1 MFGLGIWE
9 LLIVLAIVVVLFGA
23 KRLPLIGEGLGGM
36 ITNFKK
42 ATKKNK
48 EEQPKIDDNSAEN
61 ADDNNDVKEGPN
73 FCDKSRHL
81 NDSFET
87 CRTRSELWQEVINES
102 VERS

>member
-1 MFGLGIWE
+1 MFGLGVWE

-48 EEQPKIDDNSAEN
+48 EEQVKIDDNSATNAEDNTVIKEDSTIAKKEN
-61 ADDNNDVKEGPN
+61 
-73 FCDKSRHL
+73 S
-81 NDSFET
+81 
-87 CRTRSELWQEVINES
+87 
-102 VERS
+102 

>member
-1 MFGLGIWE
+1 MFGLGVWE

-48 EEQPKIDDNSAEN
+48 EEQAKIDENSA
-61 ADDNNDVKEGPN
+61 A
-73 FCDKSRHL
+73 
-81 NDSFET
+81 
-87 CRTRSELWQEVINES
+87 S
-102 VERS
+102 VEDNTVIKEDSTITNKENS

>member
-1 MFGLGIWE
+1 MFGLGVWE

-48 EEQPKIDDNSAEN
+48 EEPAKIDDKSAANSEG
-61 ADDNNDVKEGPN
+61 NNDVEEDSTIAKKEN
-73 FCDKSRHL
+73 S
-81 NDSFET
+81 
-87 CRTRSELWQEVINES
+87 
-102 VERS
+102 

>member
-42 ATKKNK
+42 ATNKNK
-48 EEQPKIDDNSAEN
+48 EKQAKIDDNSAETTE
-61 ADDNNDVKEGPN
+61 DINDVKE
-73 FCDKSRHL
+73 
-81 NDSFET
+81 DSTMANKEN
-87 CRTRSELWQEVINES
+87 S
-102 VERS
+102 

>member
-1 MFGLGIWE
+1 MFGLGVWE

-48 EEQPKIDDNSAEN
+48 EEQAKIDDNPAASAE
-61 ADDNNDVKEGPN
+61 DNTVIKE
-73 FCDKSRHL
+73 
-81 NDSFET
+81 DSTIANKEN
-87 CRTRSELWQEVINES
+87 S
-102 VERS
+102 

>member
-1 MFGLGIWE
+1 MFGLGVWE

-48 EEQPKIDDNSAEN
+48 EKLAKIDENSASN
-61 ADDNNDVKEGPN
+61 AEDNNVVKE
-73 FCDKSRHL
+73 
-81 NDSFET
+81 DSNIVNKEN
-87 CRTRSELWQEVINES
+87 S
-102 VERS
+102 

>member
-1 MFGLGIWE
+1 MFGLGVWE

-48 EEQPKIDDNSAEN
+48 EEKAKIDDNSAASAE
-61 ADDNNDVKEGPN
+61 DNTVVKE
-73 FCDKSRHL
+73 
-81 NDSFET
+81 DSTKANKEN
-87 CRTRSELWQEVINES
+87 S
-102 VERS
+102 

>member
-1 MFGLGIWE
+1 MFGLGVWE

-48 EEQPKIDDNSAEN
+48 EEQTKPHTTNKTTKKLII
-61 ADDNNDVKEGPN
+61 
-73 FCDKSRHL
+73 L
-81 NDSFET
+81 
-87 CRTRSELWQEVINES
+87 
-102 VERS
+102 

>member
-1 MFGLGIWE
+1 MFGLGVWE

-48 EEQPKIDDNSAEN
+48 EEQTVIDDNSAANAKEN
-61 ADDNNDVKEGPN
+61 NVVEEDSTIAKKG
-73 FCDKSRHL
+73 KS
-81 NDSFET
+81 
-87 CRTRSELWQEVINES
+87 
-102 VERS
+102 

>member
-1 MFGLGIWE
+1 MFGLGVWE

-48 EEQPKIDDNSAEN
+48 EEQAKIDSNSAEETEGSN
-61 ADDNNDVKEGPN
+61 VVKEN
-73 FCDKSRHL
+73 SNMENKEKS
-81 NDSFET
+81 
-87 CRTRSELWQEVINES
+87 
-102 VERS
+102 

>member
-1 MFGLGIWE
+1 MFGLGVWE

-48 EEQPKIDDNSAEN
+48 EEQAKIDDNSTANAE
-61 ADDNNDVKEGPN
+61 DNNVVKEDP
-73 FCDKSRHL
+73 
-81 NDSFET
+81 T
-87 CRTRSELWQEVINES
+87 IINKENS
-102 VERS
+102 

>member
-1 MFGLGIWE
+1 MFGLGVWE

-48 EEQPKIDDNSAEN
+48 EEQTKIDANSAAESE
-61 ADDNNDVKEGPN
+61 DNNVVKE
-73 FCDKSRHL
+73 
-81 NDSFET
+81 DSTVVNKEN
-87 CRTRSELWQEVINES
+87 S
-102 VERS
+102 

>member
-36 ITNFKK
+36 ITNFKR

-48 EEQPKIDDNSAEN
+48 EEQAKIDENSTVTKDDTSAIKEDNS
-61 ADDNNDVKEGPN
+61 
-73 FCDKSRHL
+73 
-81 NDSFET
+81 
-87 CRTRSELWQEVINES
+87 
-102 VERS
+102 

>member
-1 MFGLGIWE
+1 MFGLGVWE

-48 EEQPKIDDNSAEN
+48 EEQAKIDVNSDANAEE
-61 ADDNNDVKEGPN
+61 NNVVKEGSTIVN
-73 FCDKSRHL
+73 KEKS
-81 NDSFET
+81 
-87 CRTRSELWQEVINES
+87 
-102 VERS
+102 

>member
-1 MFGLGIWE
+1 MFGLGVWE

-48 EEQPKIDDNSAEN
+48 EEKPKIDDNSMANVEEKN
-61 ADDNNDVKEGPN
+61 AVEE
-73 FCDKSRHL
+73 
-81 NDSFET
+81 DST
-87 CRTRSELWQEVINES
+87 IAKKGNS
-102 VERS
+102 

>member
-1 MFGLGIWE
+1 MFGLGVWE

-48 EEQPKIDDNSAEN
+48 EEQVKIDDNSAVNAEN
-61 ADDNNDVKEGPN
+61 NNNIKE
-73 FCDKSRHL
+73 
-81 NDSFET
+81 DST
-87 CRTRSELWQEVINES
+87 KANKES
-102 VERS
+102 S

>member
-48 EEQPKIDDNSAEN
+48 EEQPKIDDNSASN
-61 ADDNNDVKEGPN
+61 AEDNNAVKE
-73 FCDKSRHL
+73 
-81 NDSFET
+81 DSTIVNKEN
-87 CRTRSELWQEVINES
+87 S
-102 VERS
+102 

>member
-1 MFGLGIWE
+1 MFGLGVWE

-48 EEQPKIDDNSAEN
+48 EEQAKIDNNTDANAE
-61 ADDNNDVKEGPN
+61 DDNVVKEDSTIV
-73 FCDKSRHL
+73 DK
-81 NDSFET
+81 
-87 CRTRSELWQEVINES
+87 ES
-102 VERS
+102 S